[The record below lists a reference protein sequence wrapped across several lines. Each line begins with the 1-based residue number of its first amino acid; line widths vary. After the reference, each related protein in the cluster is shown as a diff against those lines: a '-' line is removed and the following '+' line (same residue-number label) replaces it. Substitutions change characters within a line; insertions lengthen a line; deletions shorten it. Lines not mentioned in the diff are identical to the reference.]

1 MVAIYYDYMVVI
13 YYYSAFFFFFNEII
27 KLSNKGDCDIIVFI
41 TLFVSTLTENCSCP
55 LLQRLTDVYI
65 LLHAILVV
73 TIWMEPAWLNF
84 KKVITE
90 MIFG

>member
-13 YYYSAFFFFFNEII
+13 YYYSALFFFFNEII

-55 LLQRLTDVYI
+55 LLQRLTACDI
-65 LLHAILVV
+65 SCHN
-73 TIWMEPAWLNF
+73 LNGASMTKF
-84 KKVITE
+84 
-90 MIFG
+90 